1 MKKYIALMLLTV
13 SVLPLGAQS
22 RREAL
27 LEYQAR
33 RREAYIEFRANYR
46 QAYADFMR
54 RRWEAFR
61 MEAPVPVPER
71 QEPDQPVVR
80 DPDSPVAS
88 TPVRIPGRES
98 VATPHDRPAQ
108 GSVPADPAVGTTPN
122 GDVPEVES
130 GRSCRFTFYG
140 TECSV
145 SLTPSLLIRL
155 ATLQENS
162 VADAWERIAGGSYD
176 RAAGECL
183 ELKRQLRLNDWGYYR
198 LVQTIGN
205 AFCGQDTDESV
216 LVQAF
221 LMAEA
226 GYKIRLARGDNRL
239 RLLLALDQ
247 EVYERPYFKIDGQR
261 FFLLDGIARAK
272 SYNICNFSI
281 AGERILSLTMPE
293 PPLLAVKPGREVIH
307 DDLAHELHTVVS
319 VNDNLIDF
327 LADYPFCYWDIYAA
341 TRLSDRVRGQLL
353 PTLRRVLQGKSER
366 EAAGI
371 LLSYLHNAFPYKTD
385 EAQFGRERTLFCE
398 EMFHYSYS
406 DCEDRSIL
414 YVELVR
420 ELLGLKTVLLYYP
433 NHIATAICFRE
444 QTAGDYVQV
453 GSERYTVCDPTYIGA
468 EVGECMPDL
477 KTVSARIIRID

>member
-1 MKKYIALMLLTV
+1 MKRYIALMILTL

-33 RREAYIEFRANYR
+33 RREAYTEFRTNYR
-46 QAYADFMR
+46 KAYADFMR

-61 MEAPVPVPER
+61 TESPVPVPER
-71 QEPDQPVVR
+71 KEPDRPVVR
-80 DPDSPVAS
+80 QPDLPKAS
-88 TPVRIPGRES
+88 TPVRIPGQEVAS
-98 VATPHDRPAQ
+98 VPQGRPAQ
-108 GSVPADPAVGTTPN
+108 KPAPETPIAGTTPA
-122 GDVPEVES
+122 GEAPAVDT
-130 GRSCRFTFYG
+130 GRSFRFTFYG

-145 SLTPSLLIRL
+145 SLTSTSRIRL
-155 ATLQENS
+155 ASLQENS
-162 VADAWERIAGGSYD
+162 VADAWERIAGGAYD
-176 RAAGECL
+176 RAADECL
-183 ELKRQLRLNDWGYYR
+183 ELKRQLHLNDWGYYR
-198 LVQTIGN
+198 LVQTLGQ
-205 AFCGQDTDESV
+205 AFCGGDTDESV

-247 EVYERPYFKIDGQR
+247 EVYARPYFQIDGQR
-261 FFLLDGIARAK
+261 FFLLDGGARAG

-281 AGERILSLTMPE
+281 TGERILSLSMPE
-293 PPLLAVKPGREVIH
+293 PPLLAMKPGREVSH
-307 DDLAHELHTVVS
+307 DDPENGIHTAVS
-319 VNDNLIDF
+319 VNTNLIGF
-327 LADYPFCYWDIYAA
+327 MGDYPFCYWDIYAV
-341 TRLSDRVRGQLL
+341 TPLSDRVRGQLL
-353 PTLRRVLQGKSER
+353 PTLRRAVEGKPER
-366 EAAGI
+366 KAAGI
-371 LLSYLHNAFPYKTD
+371 LLDYLHNAFPYQTD
-385 EAQFGRERTLFCE
+385 ADQFGRERTLFCE
-398 EMFHYSYS
+398 EMFYYPCS

-414 YVELVR
+414 YVQLVR

-433 NHIATAICFRE
+433 NHIAAAVCFRDPG
-444 QTAGDYVQV
+444 AGDYVQV